1 MKVFRKD
8 KIVELCTG
16 KRVLHL
22 GFIQHHD
29 LYEKR
34 YLRVIGYMKK

>member
-1 MKVFRKD
+1 MPYADHVIYRKEE
-8 KIVELCTG
+8 IMRLCAG

-29 LYEKR
+29 LYEK
-34 YLRVIGYMKK
+34 K